1 MGGNQSQPNATAIIG
16 TGKGGPLDTSAG
28 TIASR
33 GISFT
38 YDHAAEPALRDITL
52 TVPAGECI
60 VLCGASGCGK
70 TSYTRVANGLIPSFF
85 HGAFAGNQTTCGLDV
100 ETVPIDRLTPLVGSV
115 FQNPKTQYFNANVTD
130 ELAFPAENIGLPAE
144 DINRRITAVAERFG
158 IGHLLHRSIFHLS
171 GGQKQR
177 IAVAAATMLGPRLV
191 VLDEPTSNL
200 DANAIAD
207 MRAMIEQMKDEG
219 LTIVIAEH
227 RLAWLNGVA
236 DRYVVF
242 DGGHIVQDYEADE
255 FLSLSPA
262 AWPPWD
268 CGRWTCN
275 RIGTGLRRWLQARP
289 RMSALR
295 HCSAPITSPSDT
307 KARTAS
313 PAPSRT
319 CGSVPAKSPGSW
331 ATTAAARPR
340 SCAR

>member
-177 IAVAAATMLGPRLV
+177 IAVAAATMLGPGSWYWMSR
-191 VLDEPTSNL
+191 P
-200 DANAIAD
+200 AIS
-207 MRAMIEQMKDEG
+207 
-219 LTIVIAEH
+219 T
-227 RLAWLNGVA
+227 
-236 DRYVVF
+236 
-242 DGGHIVQDYEADE
+242 
-255 FLSLSPA
+255 
-262 AWPPWD
+262 
-268 CGRWTCN
+268 
-275 RIGTGLRRWLQARP
+275 
-289 RMSALR
+289 
-295 HCSAPITSPSDT
+295 
-307 KARTAS
+307 RT
-313 PAPSRT
+313 PSRT
-319 CGSVPAKSPGSW
+319 CAP
-331 ATTAAARPR
+331 
-340 SCAR
+340 

>member
-158 IGHLLHRSIFHLS
+158 IGHLLHRSIFTC
-171 GGQKQR
+171 R
-177 IAVAAATMLGPRLV
+177 AAK
-191 VLDEPTSNL
+191 S
-200 DANAIAD
+200 
-207 MRAMIEQMKDEG
+207 
-219 LTIVIAEH
+219 
-227 RLAWLNGVA
+227 
-236 DRYVVF
+236 
-242 DGGHIVQDYEADE
+242 
-255 FLSLSPA
+255 S
-262 AWPPWD
+262 
-268 CGRWTCN
+268 
-275 RIGTGLRRWLQARP
+275 
-289 RMSALR
+289 
-295 HCSAPITSPSDT
+295 
-307 KARTAS
+307 AS
-313 PAPSRT
+313 PWRRPPCWGPGSWYWMSRPAISTRTPSRT
-319 CGSVPAKSPGSW
+319 CAP
-331 ATTAAARPR
+331 
-340 SCAR
+340 

>member
-177 IAVAAATMLGPRLV
+177 IAIVRSLAMHPKVMLF
-191 VLDEPTSNL
+191 DEPTSAL
-200 DANAIAD
+200 DPEMVGEVLDVMKELAHEGMTMVVVTHEMGFAREVGDRVLFMAD
-207 MRAMIEQMKDEG
+207 GK
-219 LTIVIAEH
+219 IAE
-227 RLAWLNGVA
+227 
-236 DRYVVF
+236 
-242 DGGHIVQDYEADE
+242 
-255 FLSLSPA
+255 S
-262 AWPPWD
+262 
-268 CGRWTCN
+268 
-275 RIGTGLRRWLQARP
+275 GTPKDIFEHPQ
-289 RMSALR
+289 
-295 HCSAPITSPSDT
+295 
-307 KARTAS
+307 
-313 PAPSRT
+313 
-319 CGSVPAKSPGSW
+319 
-331 ATTAAARPR
+331 
-340 SCAR
+340 CARLQDFLAKVL

>member
-177 IAVAAATMLGPRLV
+177 ILAKPGSGVYGMGRCNALHACC
-191 VLDEPTSNL
+191 SNQQL
-200 DANAIAD
+200 
-207 MRAMIEQMKDEG
+207 MS
-219 LTIVIAEH
+219 
-227 RLAWLNGVA
+227 
-236 DRYVVF
+236 
-242 DGGHIVQDYEADE
+242 E
-255 FLSLSPA
+255 F
-262 AWPPWD
+262 
-268 CGRWTCN
+268 
-275 RIGTGLRRWLQARP
+275 
-289 RMSALR
+289 ALP
-295 HCSAPITSPSDT
+295 CLLYTSPS
-307 KARTAS
+307 
-313 PAPSRT
+313 
-319 CGSVPAKSPGSW
+319 
-331 ATTAAARPR
+331 PR
-340 SCAR
+340 DRG

>member
-191 VLDEPTSNL
+191 VWMSRP
-200 DANAIAD
+200 AIS
-207 MRAMIEQMKDEG
+207 
-219 LTIVIAEH
+219 T
-227 RLAWLNGVA
+227 
-236 DRYVVF
+236 
-242 DGGHIVQDYEADE
+242 
-255 FLSLSPA
+255 
-262 AWPPWD
+262 
-268 CGRWTCN
+268 
-275 RIGTGLRRWLQARP
+275 
-289 RMSALR
+289 
-295 HCSAPITSPSDT
+295 
-307 KARTAS
+307 RT
-313 PAPSRT
+313 PSRT
-319 CGSVPAKSPGSW
+319 CAP
-331 ATTAAARPR
+331 
-340 SCAR
+340 

>member
-200 DANAIAD
+200 DSLNES
-207 MRAMIEQMKDEG
+207 MILRSLENMGRDKTVILVSHRESTMAVAEKIYQME
-219 LTIVIAEH
+219 
-227 RLAWLNGVA
+227 NG
-236 DRYVVF
+236 
-242 DGGHIVQDYEADE
+242 
-255 FLSLSPA
+255 
-262 AWPPWD
+262 
-268 CGRWTCN
+268 
-275 RIGTGLRRWLQARP
+275 RI
-289 RMSALR
+289 S
-295 HCSAPITSPSDT
+295 
-307 KARTAS
+307 
-313 PAPSRT
+313 
-319 CGSVPAKSPGSW
+319 
-331 ATTAAARPR
+331 
-340 SCAR
+340 

>member
-1 MGGNQSQPNATAIIG
+1 M
-16 TGKGGPLDTSAG
+16 
-28 TIASR
+28 
-33 GISFT
+33 
-38 YDHAAEPALRDITL
+38 RDITL

-200 DANAIAD
+200 DSLNESIILRSLKKMGKDKTVILVSHRESTMAVA
-207 MRAMIEQMKDEG
+207 EKVYQME
-219 LTIVIAEH
+219 
-227 RLAWLNGVA
+227 NG
-236 DRYVVF
+236 
-242 DGGHIVQDYEADE
+242 
-255 FLSLSPA
+255 
-262 AWPPWD
+262 
-268 CGRWTCN
+268 
-275 RIGTGLRRWLQARP
+275 RI
-289 RMSALR
+289 S
-295 HCSAPITSPSDT
+295 
-307 KARTAS
+307 
-313 PAPSRT
+313 
-319 CGSVPAKSPGSW
+319 
-331 ATTAAARPR
+331 
-340 SCAR
+340 

>member
-130 ELAFPAENIGLPAE
+130 ELAFPAENIGLPPHREGRQAMLK
-144 DINRRITAVAERFG
+144 ITDR
-158 IGHLLHRSIFHLS
+158 LLPLREI
-171 GGQKQR
+171 
-177 IAVAAATMLGPRLV
+177 
-191 VLDEPTSNL
+191 
-200 DANAIAD
+200 
-207 MRAMIEQMKDEG
+207 
-219 LTIVIAEH
+219 IV
-227 RLAWLNGVA
+227 RLARG
-236 DRYVVF
+236 
-242 DGGHIVQDYEADE
+242 I
-255 FLSLSPA
+255 LSMHTK
-262 AWPPWD
+262 
-268 CGRWTCN
+268 RK
-275 RIGTGLRRWLQARP
+275 
-289 RMSALR
+289 
-295 HCSAPITSPSDT
+295 TS
-307 KARTAS
+307 
-313 PAPSRT
+313 
-319 CGSVPAKSPGSW
+319 
-331 ATTAAARPR
+331 
-340 SCAR
+340 

>member
-1 MGGNQSQPNATAIIG
+1 M
-16 TGKGGPLDTSAG
+16 
-28 TIASR
+28 
-33 GISFT
+33 
-38 YDHAAEPALRDITL
+38 
-52 TVPAGECI
+52 
-60 VLCGASGCGK
+60 
-70 TSYTRVANGLIPSFF
+70 
-85 HGAFAGNQTTCGLDV
+85 
-100 ETVPIDRLTPLVGSV
+100 PIDRLTPLVGSV

-177 IAVAAATMLGPRLV
+177 IAVAAATMLGPRVV

-255 FLSLSPA
+255 FLSLSPGCVA
-262 AWPPWD
+262 AM
-268 CGRWTCN
+268 
-275 RIGTGLRRWLQARP
+275 GLRALDLQPYRRRIAALASSRP
-289 RMSALR
+289 RMSALQY
-295 HCSAPITSPSDT
+295 CSAPITSPSDT

>member
-177 IAVAAATMLGPRLV
+177 IAVAAATMLGPRVV

-242 DGGHIVQDYEADE
+242 DGGHIVQD
-255 FLSLSPA
+255 FVHRFP
-262 AWPPWD
+262 
-268 CGRWTCN
+268 
-275 RIGTGLRRWLQARP
+275 
-289 RMSALR
+289 
-295 HCSAPITSPSDT
+295 
-307 KARTAS
+307 
-313 PAPSRT
+313 
-319 CGSVPAKSPGSW
+319 
-331 ATTAAARPR
+331 
-340 SCAR
+340 

>member
-177 IAVAAATMLGPRLV
+177 IAIVRALV
-191 VLDEPTSNL
+191 MNPDVILFDEPTSALDVSVQAQILNL
-200 DANAIAD
+200 LREIQA
-207 MRAMIEQMKDEG
+207 EQGVSYLFITHNFAVVEFMAHEVAVMQHG
-219 LTIVIAEH
+219 RIVES
-227 RLAWLNGVA
+227 G
-236 DRYVVF
+236 
-242 DGGHIVQDYEADE
+242 
-255 FLSLSPA
+255 
-262 AWPPWD
+262 
-268 CGRWTCN
+268 
-275 RIGTGLRRWLQARP
+275 
-289 RMSALR
+289 
-295 HCSAPITSPSDT
+295 
-307 KARTAS
+307 
-313 PAPSRT
+313 
-319 CGSVPAKSPGSW
+319 
-331 ATTAAARPR
+331 TAAEVLTHPQHAYTQTLLAAVPR
-340 SCAR
+340 L

>member
-70 TSYTRVANGLIPSFF
+70 TSYTRVANGLFPSFF

-177 IAVAAATMLGPRLV
+177 IAVAAATMLGPRVV
-191 VLDEPTSNL
+191 VLDEPTSTL

-242 DGGHIVQDYEADE
+242 DGGHIVQD
-255 FLSLSPA
+255 
-262 AWPPWD
+262 

-275 RIGTGLRRWLQARP
+275 RIDAGLRRWLQARP
-289 RMSALR
+289 RMSALQY
-295 HCSAPITSPSDT
+295 CSAPITSPSDT

>member
-115 FQNPKTQYFNANVTD
+115 FQNPKTQYFNANATD
-130 ELAFPAENIGLPAE
+130 
-144 DINRRITAVAERFG
+144 VAERFG

-177 IAVAAATMLGPRLV
+177 IAVAAATMLGPRVV

-242 DGGHIVQDYEADE
+242 DGGHIVQD
-255 FLSLSPA
+255 FVHRFP
-262 AWPPWD
+262 
-268 CGRWTCN
+268 
-275 RIGTGLRRWLQARP
+275 
-289 RMSALR
+289 
-295 HCSAPITSPSDT
+295 
-307 KARTAS
+307 
-313 PAPSRT
+313 
-319 CGSVPAKSPGSW
+319 
-331 ATTAAARPR
+331 
-340 SCAR
+340 